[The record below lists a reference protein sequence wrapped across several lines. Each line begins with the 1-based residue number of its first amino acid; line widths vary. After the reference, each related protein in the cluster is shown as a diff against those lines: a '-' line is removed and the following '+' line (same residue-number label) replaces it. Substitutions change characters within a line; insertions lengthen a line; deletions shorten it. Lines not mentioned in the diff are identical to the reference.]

1 MMHRVVIIISMPKL
15 SLPAG
20 SLPYARTHNRPLIR
34 MLTNTTMV
42 LTALLGAGTLHNC
55 DSLLEYWQVVKMLE

>member
-1 MMHRVVIIISMPKL
+1 MMQRAVVIISMPKL

-20 SLPYARTHNRPLIR
+20 SFPHVRTHNRPLIR

-42 LTALLGAGTLHNC
+42 LTTLLCAGTLCKC
-55 DSLLEYWQVVKMLE
+55 DALLEYWQVVKILE